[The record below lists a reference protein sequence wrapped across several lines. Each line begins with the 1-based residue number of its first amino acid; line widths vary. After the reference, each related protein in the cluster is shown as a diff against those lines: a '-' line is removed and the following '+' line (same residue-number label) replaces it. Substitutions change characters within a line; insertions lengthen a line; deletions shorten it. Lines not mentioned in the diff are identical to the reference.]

1 MLRDILV
8 TSDEE
13 AQRLLAAFKAI
24 PNMQGRLKIVELAE
38 RMGAGKVRRT
48 HARQNARSHE
58 SLTGGPSFGRAK
70 ATPEP
75 RRMTKEPN
83 HGHPSRPRRNWRLG
97 TSG

>member
-38 RMGAGKVRRT
+38 RMAREKCAAHMRDRT
-48 HARQNARSHE
+48 PSH
-58 SLTGGPSFGRAK
+58 
-70 ATPEP
+70 
-75 RRMTKEPN
+75 M
-83 HGHPSRPRRNWRLG
+83 SR
-97 TSG
+97 

>member
-38 RMGAGKVRRT
+38 RMAREKCAAHMRDRT
-48 HARQNARSHE
+48 PAH
-58 SLTGGPSFGRAK
+58 
-70 ATPEP
+70 
-75 RRMTKEPN
+75 M
-83 HGHPSRPRRNWRLG
+83 SR
-97 TSG
+97 

>member
-38 RMGAGKVRRT
+38 RMAREKRASRMIE
-48 HARQNARSHE
+48 HAPAYIAR
-58 SLTGGPSFGRAK
+58 
-70 ATPEP
+70 
-75 RRMTKEPN
+75 
-83 HGHPSRPRRNWRLG
+83 
-97 TSG
+97 